1 MSSTRNRQLLKDY
14 LQHKNSGP
22 EKEIVDNWY
31 QQLDDADPISM
42 DAKKEAQVK
51 EQIWASIAPGIKTHK
66 EAIKIRLSWLR
77 AAAILTT
84 IGSLALL
91 FWKTP
96 VPGKSTKDNCPGGCF
111 TTVSTQTGERKN
123 VTLPDGTNL
132 MLNSVS
138 TIRISP
144 DFPAKRIVQLID
156 GEVFFDVKH
165 DPKHPFI
172 IKSGRLT
179 TQVLGTAFN
188 IRAYSQLGKMTIGVL
203 RGKVGV
209 RIDNQPSH
217 FLIKGQQ
224 IAYQR
229 NDQTIQLTPLDEQ
242 NMAWQKGNLVLNNAS
257 FEEMSIL
264 MAKNFGIQVYTN
276 NQNLKTKHFTTTI
289 STSAPALKAMEIVA
303 AIHQLKIKK
312 RRNDIEIY

>member
-1 MSSTRNRQLLKDY
+1 MSSTKNRQLLKDY
-14 LQHKNSGP
+14 LQHKNSEA
-22 EKEIVDNWY
+22 EKQIVDNWY
-31 QQLDDADPISM
+31 QHLDDYAGPISM

-51 EQIWASIAPGIKTHK
+51 EQIWASIAPGIKTGSRK
-66 EAIKIRLSWLR
+66 VRLSWLR

-91 FWKTP
+91 FWKIP
-96 VPGKSTKDNCPGGCF
+96 VPGKSAKDTCPGGCF

-138 TIRISP
+138 TIRISTG
-144 DFPAKRIVQLID
+144 FSANRIVQLID

-209 RIDNQPSH
+209 RVDNQLSH

-224 IAYQR
+224 MAYQR
-229 NDQTIQLTPLDEQ
+229 DDQTIQLMPLDEQ

-276 NQNLKTKHFTTTI
+276 QQDLKTKHFTTTI
-289 STSAPALKAMEIVA
+289 STSTPALKAMEIVA

>member
-1 MSSTRNRQLLKDY
+1 MNSTKNRQLLKDY
-14 LQHKNSGP
+14 LQHKNSEA
-22 EKEIVDNWY
+22 EKEVVDNWY
-31 QQLDDADPISM
+31 QQLDDVETMPM

-51 EQIWASIAPGIKTHK
+51 EEIWASITPGLKTGSR
-66 EAIKIRLSWLR
+66 KIRLSWLR

-96 VPGKSTKDNCPGGCF
+96 VPGKSAKDACPGGCF

-132 MLNSVS
+132 MLNGVS
-138 TIRISP
+138 TIRIAQN
-144 DFPAKRIVQLID
+144 FQANRLVKLID

-209 RIDNQPSH
+209 RVDKQPSH

-224 IAYQR
+224 MNYQCD
-229 NDQTIQLTPLDEQ
+229 DQTIQLMPLDEQ
-242 NMAWQKGNLVLNNAS
+242 NMNWQKGNLVLNNAS

-264 MAKNFGIQVYTN
+264 MTKNFGIQVYTN
-276 NQNLKTKHFTTTI
+276 QQNLKTKHFTTTI
-289 STSAPALKAMEIVA
+289 STATPALKAMEIVA

>member
-1 MSSTRNRQLLKDY
+1 MSSTKNRQLLKDY
-14 LQHKNSGP
+14 LQHKNSKT
-22 EKEIVDNWY
+22 EKEVVDNWY
-31 QQLDDADPISM
+31 QQLGNAEVMSM

-51 EQIWASIAPGIKTHK
+51 EEIWASITPALKTGSR
-66 EAIKIRLSWLR
+66 KIRLSWLR

-96 VPGKSTKDNCPGGCF
+96 VPGKSAKDACAGGCF

-138 TIRISP
+138 TIRIAQN
-144 DFPAKRIVQLID
+144 FQANRLIQLID

-165 DPKHPFI
+165 DSKHPFI

-188 IRAYSQLGKMTIGVL
+188 IRAYSQLEKMTIGVM

-224 IAYQR
+224 MAYQR
-229 NDQTIQLTPLDEQ
+229 GDQTIQLMPLDEQ
-242 NMAWQKGNLVLNNAS
+242 NMNWQKGNMVLDNAS

-276 NQNLKTKHFTTTI
+276 QQNLKTKHFTTTI
-289 STSAPALKAMEIVA
+289 STSTPALKAIEIVA
-303 AIHQLKIKK
+303 AIHQLKVKK

>member
-1 MSSTRNRQLLKDY
+1 MSSTKNRQLLKDY
-14 LQHKNSGP
+14 LQHKNSAP

-31 QQLDDADPISM
+31 QQLEDDAGSISM
-42 DAKKEAQVK
+42 DAEKEAQVK
-51 EQIWASIAPGIKTHK
+51 EQIWDSITPGIKTGSR
-66 EAIKIRLSWLR
+66 KIRLSWLR

-96 VPGKSTKDNCPGGCF
+96 VPGKSAKDICPGGCF
-111 TTVSTQTGERKN
+111 TTVSTQAGERKN

-144 DFPAKRIVQLID
+144 GFSANRIVQLID

-209 RIDNQPSH
+209 RVDNQPSH
-217 FLIKGQQ
+217 FLIRGQQ

-229 NDQTIQLTPLDEQ
+229 DDQTIQLMPLDKQ

-276 NQNLKTKHFTTTI
+276 QQSLKTKHFTTTI
-289 STSAPALKAMEIVA
+289 STSTPALKAMEIVA

>member
-1 MSSTRNRQLLKDY
+1 MSSTKIRQLLKDY

-22 EKEIVDNWY
+22 EKEVVDNWY
-31 QQLDDADPISM
+31 HQLDEEEPLLM
-42 DAKKEAQVK
+42 DAKMEAQVK
-51 EQIWASIAPGIKTHK
+51 EQIWASIAPGIKTK
-66 EAIKIRLSWLR
+66 SRRIRLSWLR

-84 IGSLALL
+84 IGSVALL

-96 VPGKSTKDNCPGGCF
+96 NPGNSAKTSCPGGCF
-111 TTVSTQTGERKN
+111 TTVSTQTGERKT
-123 VTLPDGTNL
+123 VILPDGTSL

-138 TIRISP
+138 TIRISAN
-144 DFPAKRIVQLID
+144 FPSNRNIQLVD

-188 IRAYSQLGKMTIGVL
+188 IRAYSQLGKMTVGVV

-209 RIDNQPSH
+209 RLDNQPSH

-224 IAYQR
+224 MAYQ
-229 NDQTIQLTPLDEQ
+229 NSDQSIRLMKLDEQ
-242 NMAWQKGNLVLNNAS
+242 NMAWQKGNMVLNNAS

-276 NQNLKTKHFTTTI
+276 QQDLKTKHFTTTI